1 MPTIQSKIESIE
13 MEDTRTFNNAIELLT
28 TKMTV
33 REQQR
38 QQNDCMNL
46 INEYHIPGDVTEFG
60 SMTHYSYL
68 YQFTS
73 AKLLYR
79 QDYLNFERLSNSNV
93 TENVSAER
101 IGSLYD
107 DFARCVILETKQ
119 ILTYIEKQ
127 REKCE
132 AKKKSI
138 CRSKSFNITN
148 INEKLGC
155 DVMQKIKSYMPI
167 QTMVE
172 VYSYGLR
179 SEELYNK
186 LIKEVIT
193 FNRVNIREIYEIT
206 VDIMGKRREQLL
218 IALFR
223 QCGGNGVSRPLE
235 IRMLREKFKQI
246 FNPVFK
252 NGSTTPRNHGISQKS
267 RMSSILQV
275 AKNCVSCH
283 YKDEFVKVNIQNM
296 GMDFA
301 DLINHL
307 YNYSDYK
314 KSLYYAYPNKEGSK
328 KRKKKTTSLNVCDYK
343 KIKYLYEEV
352 GESWK
357 VIACQYEG
365 SSYPSIKRIYDKE
378 REKEFNEEHKKA
390 HEEKRA
396 VSRINGHYKNMKTNK
411 YFHYIK
417 YGMKNEKHI
426 QKYLSRPMIE

>member
-13 MEDTRTFNNAIELLT
+13 MEDTKTFNNAIELLT

-38 QQNDCMNL
+38 QQNDCMDL
-46 INEYHIPGDVTEFG
+46 INEYHIPGDITPYG
-60 SMTHYSYL
+60 SITHYSNL
-68 YQFTS
+68 SQITS
-73 AKLLYR
+73 ARLLYER
-79 QDYLNFERLSNSNV
+79 DYLNFEKLTNSTV
-93 TENVSAER
+93 TENSSVER
-101 IGSLYD
+101 IDTLYD
-107 DFARCVILETKQ
+107 DIVRCVTLETKQ

-132 AKKKSI
+132 AKKNSI
-138 CRSKSFNITN
+138 YRSKSFNITN
-148 INEKLGC
+148 INEKLGS
-155 DVMQKIKSYMPI
+155 DVMRKIKSYMPI

-172 VYSYGLR
+172 VYSYSLR

-186 LIKEVIT
+186 LINEVIK
-193 FNRVNIREIYEIT
+193 FNRVNIREIYDIT
-206 VDIMGKRREQLL
+206 VDVMGKRREQLL
-218 IALFR
+218 IGLFR
-223 QCGGNGVSRPLE
+223 RCGCNGMSRPNE

-252 NGSTTPRNHGISQKS
+252 NGSTTARSNGISQKS

-275 AKNCVSCH
+275 TKNCVSCH
-283 YKDEFVKVNIQNM
+283 YKDELVKVNIQNM

-314 KSLYYAYPNKEGSK
+314 KSLYYEYPNKEVEK
-328 KRKKKTTSLNVCDYK
+328 KRKKKARSLNVCDYK

-357 VIACQYEG
+357 VIACQYKG
-365 SSYPSIKRIYDKE
+365 SSYTSIKRLYDTEK
-378 REKEFNEEHKKA
+378 EKEFNEEYKKA
-390 HEEKRA
+390 LEETRVPC
-396 VSRINGHYKNMKTNK
+396 VSGYYKNIKKIKN
-411 YFHYIK
+411 FHYIK
-417 YGMKNEKHI
+417 YGMKKEKHI
-426 QKYLSRPMIE
+426 EKFLSRPMIK